1 MSNKAQEFLDQM
13 AATANAFNLELHMD
27 LISKEVSVF
36 GVPGFE
42 VIGYQDWYNQCEHE
56 FANGLLKRVSY
67 HGLNVLAE
75 TPERIMFKSI
85 ETVEGSDD
93 SINSHGVEFIITKEE
108 DGNWRVSQE
117 RLLPEDELE
126 SDRRRGVL

>member
-1 MSNKAQEFLDQM
+1 MSKQAQEFLDQM
-13 AATANAFNLELHMD
+13 AATANAFNLELHMN
-27 LISKEVSVF
+27 LISKQVSVF

-56 FANGLLKRVSY
+56 FKNKLLKKVSY
-67 HGLNVLAE
+67 QGLNILAE
-75 TPERIMFKSI
+75 TPDRIMFKSV
-85 ETVEGSDD
+85 ETVEGSDG
-93 SINSHGVEFIITKEE
+93 SVNSNGIEFIITKEK
-108 DGNWRVSQE
+108 DDNWRVSQE